1 MNVEL
6 RKKATI
12 SLRYFFKLMNNSVF
26 GKAMENKR
34 KQRGIKLVITEERR
48 KYWLSH
54 QIILLQI
61 IYRKSVCHR
70 NEKNSNIYE

>member
-26 GKAMENKR
+26 GKTMENKR
-34 KQRGIKLVITEERR
+34 KQRGIKLVIREEERSICCQP
-48 KYWLSH
+48 KLSH
-54 QIILLQI
+54 YKV
-61 IYRKSVCHR
+61 IYGKSVCHR
-70 NEKNSNIYE
+70 NEKNSNTYE